1 MQERRAVNEAGL
13 SQFFGR
19 VYGVMG
25 GGMVVTAIV
34 TYLLGY
40 VFRQQYFN
48 FIASNSLVFYVMAFM
63 PLIFVI
69 LGNTGRSVAH
79 AGRALVFF
87 LLLAASEGFTLA
99 LIMSM
104 YNGTTVIAAL
114 LTTAVVFGTMAL
126 VGIFGKKDLSRAGS
140 IAIMGLYGVILMSL
154 VNMFLRSTGMGM
166 LLNYIILAIFIVLV
180 AYDNQTLK
188 RLYASAD
195 AQGVMSV
202 NSLAVSGAVALYLD
216 FLNLFLTILE
226 IFGVGSNRN

>member
-1 MQERRAVNEAGL
+1 MQERRAVNESGL

-25 GGMVVTAIV
+25 GGMVVTAAV

-48 FIASNSLVFYVMAFM
+48 FIASNTIVFYVMTFM
-63 PLIFVI
+63 PIIFVI
-69 LGNTGRSVAH
+69 LGSTGRSMAH

-99 LIMSM
+99 VIMSL
-104 YNGTTVIAAL
+104 YSGTTVIAAL
-114 LTTAVVFGTMAL
+114 LTTAVVFGTMAM

-140 IAIMGLYGVILMSL
+140 IAYMSLFGIILMSL
-154 VNMFLRSTGMGM
+154 VNMFLRSSGMAM
-166 LLNYIILAIFIVLV
+166 LINYAILAIFIVLV

-188 RLYASAD
+188 RLYAQAD
-195 AQGVMSV
+195 AQGMSSI
-202 NSLAVSGAVALYLD
+202 NALAVSGAVSLYLD
-216 FLNLFLTILE
+216 FLNLFIAILQ
-226 IFGVGSNRN
+226 IFGMGSDRN